1 MRTLIFNGS
10 PRINGDTKSLIN
22 ELIKNLDGEY
32 KIVEAYHCNISPC
45 VDCRYCYKHA
55 GCCKNDD
62 WQEIDKYIRDC
73 DNILIASPNYFS
85 ELSGQLLAVAS
96 RLQSYWSARHF
107 RKEELIPKKK
117 RGGIVL
123 VGGGD
128 GHMSTPITTATCLLN
143 HMNAHNIAAPVCFH
157 DTNNNPAIEDAD
169 TIAHLKELAAFF
181 NDNVNIND

>member
-1 MRTLIFNGS
+1 N
-10 PRINGDTKSLIN
+10 
-22 ELIKNLDGEY
+22 
-32 KIVEAYHCNISPC
+32 
-45 VDCRYCYKHA
+45 
-55 GCCKNDD
+55 
-62 WQEIDKYIRDC
+62 C

-96 RLQSYWSARHF
+96 RLQSFWSARHF
-107 RKEELIPKKK
+107 RKEELIHKKK

-143 HMNAHNIAAPVCFH
+143 HMSARNIAAPVCFH

-181 NDNVNIND
+181 NDNANIND